1 MDENLTSVLRLFGY
15 VRNGFCCWFLSYRKM
30 RFERV
35 TRELKVT
42 RLFTT
47 LVEELKAIGV
57 HCQHDHNRA
66 GTDVMVPA
74 AHSDR
79 SPVLLLMGGGMGAG
93 KSTVLKQIMKE

>member
-1 MDENLTSVLRLFGY
+1 
-15 VRNGFCCWFLSYRKM
+15 M

-42 RLFTT
+42 RLFST
-47 LVEELKAIGV
+47 LMDELRAIGIS
-57 HCQHDHNRA
+57 CHDQQYQP
-66 GTDVMVPA
+66 GSTEVMVPV

>member
-1 MDENLTSVLRLFGY
+1 
-15 VRNGFCCWFLSYRKM
+15 M

-42 RLFTT
+42 RLFST
-47 LVEELKAIGV
+47 LMDELKAIGISC
-57 HCQHDHNRA
+57 HDQHRP
-66 GTDVMVPA
+66 GSTEVMVPA

>member
-1 MDENLTSVLRLFGY
+1 
-15 VRNGFCCWFLSYRKM
+15 M

-42 RLFTT
+42 RLFST
-47 LVEELKAIGV
+47 LVEELKAIGI
-57 HCQHDHNRA
+57 HCPHDQHCRP

-93 KSTVLKQIMKE
+93 KSTVLKQIMKEWVSFPFKT